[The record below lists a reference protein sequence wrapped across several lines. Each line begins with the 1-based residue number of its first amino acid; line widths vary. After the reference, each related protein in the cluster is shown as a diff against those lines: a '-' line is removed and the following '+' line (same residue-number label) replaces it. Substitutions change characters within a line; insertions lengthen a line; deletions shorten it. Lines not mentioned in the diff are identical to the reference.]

1 MQVLQIQKILRT
13 LQKRLNMKKQK
24 ISLIL
29 LAVFVITI
37 GLTLANAFLAENNTS
52 ENKTGTITVKNKTV
66 NYENTGKCLE
76 VIDGNT
82 IQVYGVGKVQLSQ
95 VKTPDLNQSGFSD
108 AKKFV
113 EEKCLGKIVYLDIDD
128 AQPTDRYGRT
138 LAIVYTDTE
147 DVNKALID
155 SGLAEISYFEPREF
169 KKGEI

>member
-1 MQVLQIQKILRT
+1 
-13 LQKRLNMKKQK
+13 MKKQK

-29 LAVFVITI
+29 LAVFAITI
-37 GLTLANAFLAENNTS
+37 CLTLANAFLAENDTV
-52 ENKTGTITVKNKTV
+52 ENKTGTITVNNKTV
-66 NYENTGKCLE
+66 NYENAGKCVE

-113 EEKCLGKIVYLDIDD
+113 EEKCLGKIVYLNIDD
-128 AQPTDRYGRT
+128 AQPIDKYGRT
-138 LAIVYTDTE
+138 LAIVYADG
-147 DVNKALID
+147 DDINRALID
-155 SGLAEISYFEPREF
+155 NGLAEISYFEPSEF